1 MLGHNDVVATI
12 PVSDMGRAR
21 EFYEGKLG
29 LILDGTIGAV
39 ATVYRAGDT
48 RIFVYQTINP
58 ISAQT
63 IVATWA
69 VDDNLELIVSELKAK
84 GITFE
89 YFEREGFVREGDI
102 YRADGFKVA
111 LFRDPDGSMLS
122 LFQPDMI

>member
-21 EFYEGKLG
+21 KFYEDRLG

-48 RIFVYQTINP
+48 RIFVYQTVNP

-89 YFEREGFVREGDI
+89 HFEKEGFDRDGDI
-102 YRADGFKVA
+102 YHADRFKVA
-111 LFRDPDGSMLS
+111 LFRDPDGNMLS
-122 LFQPDMI
+122 LFQPEL